1 MEHLFSVDTMEPTYQ
16 NTHGSNSF
24 KVTAPSNTDSGF
36 LNPYGVIT
44 LGGQSNKDT
53 AEIHSE
59 DASEKYVLIVG
70 EVRGT
75 ESPRVM
81 MQQF

>member
-1 MEHLFSVDTMEPTYQ
+1 MEYLFSVDTMEPTYQ
-16 NTHGSNSF
+16 NTNGSNSF
-24 KVTAPSNTDSGF
+24 KVTAPSDTDSDF
-36 LNPYGVIT
+36 LKPYGVIT
-44 LGGQSNKDT
+44 LGGQSNKEPFT

-59 DASEKYVLIVG
+59 DALEKYVQIVR

-81 MQQF
+81 MQ